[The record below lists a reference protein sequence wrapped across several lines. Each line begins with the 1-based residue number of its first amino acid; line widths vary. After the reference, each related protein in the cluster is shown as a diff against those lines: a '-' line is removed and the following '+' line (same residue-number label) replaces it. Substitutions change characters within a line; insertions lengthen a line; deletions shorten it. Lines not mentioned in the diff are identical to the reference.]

1 MDDLDTLREL
11 RSDAPAGDAGR
22 LAPAR
27 ARLLAEARGEPESA
41 SRRAF
46 RPRLGLRSRFVPR
59 VRPMLVA
66 AVACMVAAVAVVV
79 VQRQGPS
86 RPAEPPR
93 YESPSVV
100 LEQAALVASARSTR
114 STGSLPRPDQWQY
127 RRTMSTGHGEEPGK
141 GTVLE
146 SWTRYDGTQTAGFD
160 PWGRLR
166 VENQEP
172 DPGDDDLTPQEYH
185 RKLRA
190 LPTDPAELLARV
202 RGDEHWQRLPTE
214 EAGQEDPDARAFRVL
229 SLYLQQQAFMPPKL
243 EAAMYRALALIPGVG
258 VQTDVLDGAGRKGLG
273 VFRDDPHWAAR
284 QYLILQP
291 GTYRY
296 LGDRMLWLRDERA
309 GGDLI
314 RSAGQSD
321 AWAELVSGIVD
332 RPGERP

>member
-1 MDDLDTLREL
+1 MDDLNTLREL
-11 RSDAPAGDAGR
+11 RSDAPAADAGH

-27 ARLLAEARGEPESA
+27 ARLLAEARGEP
-41 SRRAF
+41 
-46 RPRLGLRSRFVPR
+46 GLRSRPGRRARSALR
-59 VRPMLVA
+59 VRPVLVA
-66 AVACMVAAVAVVV
+66 AVACLVAAVAVVV

-93 YESPSVV
+93 YESPSAV
-100 LEQAALVASARSTR
+100 LEQAALVASARSIR
-114 STGSLPRPDQWQY
+114 STGSPRPDQWQY
-127 RRTMSTGHGEEPGK
+127 RRTMATGHGEGPGK
-141 GTVLE
+141 GRIME

-160 PWGRLR
+160 PGGKLR
-166 VENQEP
+166 VENTRP
-172 DPGDDDLTPQEYH
+172 DPGDDDLTPQQYH

-202 RGDEHWQRLPTE
+202 RADEHWQRLPTE

-229 SLYLQQQAFMPPKL
+229 SIYLQQQAFMPPKL

-258 VQTDVLDGAGRKGLG
+258 VQADVQDGAGRKGLG

-296 LGDRMLWLRDERA
+296 LGDRTLWLRDEVA
-309 GGDLI
+309 GGDLL

-321 AWAELVSGIVD
+321 ARAELVSGIVD
-332 RPGERP
+332 RPGQRL